1 VGQADLAR
9 TGPGAAAHQT
19 DIARGVMGARK
30 GRSRSSG
37 VSGATIQSADR
48 IVVVD
53 ESGVAEEGGHHEL
66 IAAGGIYRRLHTA
79 RFGTLIV

>member
-1 VGQADLAR
+1 
-9 TGPGAAAHQT
+9 
-19 DIARGVMGARK
+19 
-30 GRSRSSG
+30 
-37 VSGATIQSADR
+37 
-48 IVVVD
+48 VVD